1 MELSNRAV
9 AVASL
14 LLVFVF
20 ITLKP
25 PTVTHGSSHGV
36 WRGELATVTA
46 KGGMIRTV
54 TGRYWVSSSLLA
66 GEVLRGDSLL
76 VLGYSRGMFITPFSI
91 RTKLSWSVV
100 SSIRRSYQHRLQAA
114 ISDSVA
120 RGLTG
125 GLLMGLRGIIP
136 KGTASLFRQSGTSH
150 LLALSGLHTGI
161 VALVLL
167 FLARL
172 AFGRGIVSGWAAVTG
187 IIAFTVLSG
196 GRASTVRAGIMASSV
211 VLWLSYRGGKV
222 HLLTLWWAALA
233 LSLAL
238 RPGILSDR
246 GAQMSYGAVLSL
258 IVFGGNVRGRYS
270 VVLAPLYAGVT
281 VTVCLAPLIT
291 AVYGGF
297 SWTGPVATAVSL
309 PFMLAVMALGLL
321 SSAGI
326 TVVSVILNPVT
337 HLWMNTLELFQST
350 PVALSPGLMYPV
362 WAFLLVCLRVIS
374 RWNRFN
380 RRFR

>member
-1 MELSNRAV
+1 MELSNRFV

-14 LLVFVF
+14 LLVFAF

-25 PTVTHGSSHGV
+25 PTVTRGSSHGV
-36 WRGELATVTA
+36 WRGELTTVTA
-46 KGGMIRTV
+46 KGGMIRTG
-54 TGRYWVSSSLLA
+54 TGNYWVSSSLLA
-66 GEVLRGDSLL
+66 KEVLRGDSLL
-76 VLGYSRGMFITPFSI
+76 VLGYRSGMFITPFGI
-91 RTKLSWSVV
+91 RSKLSGSFV
-100 SSIRRSYQHRLQAA
+100 SGIRRSYQRQLQAT

-125 GLLMGLRGIIP
+125 GLVMGLRGMIP
-136 KGTASLFRQSGTSH
+136 PKTASLFKQSGTSH

-167 FLARL
+167 FLAKL
-172 AFGRGIVSGWAAVTG
+172 VFGKGFVSGWAAVTG
-187 IIAFTVLSG
+187 IVVFTVLSG

-222 HLLTLWWAALA
+222 HLLTLWWVALA
-233 LSLAL
+233 VSVIIK
-238 RPGILSDR
+238 PGILSDR

-258 IVFGGNVRGRYS
+258 ILFGGNLRGRFS

-326 TVVSVILNPVT
+326 TVVCVLLNPVT
-337 HLWMNTLELFQST
+337 HLWMNTLELFQCT
-350 PVALSPGLMYPV
+350 PVTLSPGLMYPV

>member
-9 AVASL
+9 AAASVL
-14 LLVFVF
+14 LLILF
-20 ITLKP
+20 L
-25 PTVTHGSSHGV
+25 TVRPQTVNNGYSHGV
-36 WRGELATVTA
+36 WRGKLTTVTA
-46 KGGMIRTV
+46 KGGMLS
-54 TGRYWVSSSLLA
+54 TGTGNYWVASSLLA

-76 VLGYSRGMFITPFSI
+76 VLGYRSGMFITPFGI
-91 RTKLSWSVV
+91 RSKLSRSPV
-100 SSIRRSYQHRLQAA
+100 SRIRRSYRDRLLNT

-125 GLLMGLRGIIP
+125 GLLMGLRGSIP
-136 KGTASLFRQSGTSH
+136 AGTASVFKQSGTSH

-167 FLARL
+167 YLTKL
-172 AFGRGIVSGWAAVTG
+172 VLGKGILSGWAAVTG
-187 IIAFTVLSG
+187 IVAFTVLSG

-211 VLWLSYRGGKV
+211 VLWLSYRGGGV

-233 LSLAL
+233 VSLVIS
-238 RPGILSDR
+238 PGILSDR

-258 IVFGGNVRGRYS
+258 IVFGGNPRGRFS
-270 VVLAPLYAGVT
+270 VILAPLYAGIT

-309 PFMLAVMALGLL
+309 PFMLMVMALGFTG
-321 SSAGI
+321 SAGL
-326 TVVSVILNPVT
+326 TQVSVLLNPVA
-337 HLWMNTLELFQST
+337 HLWMQTLELFQCT
-350 PVALSPGLMYPV
+350 PVSLSPGIMYPV
-362 WAFLLVCLRVIS
+362 WVFLLVCLRIIS